1 MQTRIEF
8 IVKSD
13 KLITNAYLLLAY
25 FKLLLL
31 LASFNDRHY

>member
-1 MQTRIEF
+1 MQTGVEF

-13 KLITNAYLLLAY
+13 KLITSPYLLLAY

-31 LASFNDRHY
+31 LASFQ